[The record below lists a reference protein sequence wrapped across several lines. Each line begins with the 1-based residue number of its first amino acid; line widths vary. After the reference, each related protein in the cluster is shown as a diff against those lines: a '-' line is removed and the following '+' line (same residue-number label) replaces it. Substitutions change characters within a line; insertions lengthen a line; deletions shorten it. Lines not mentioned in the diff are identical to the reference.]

1 MPSSP
6 AVGSPRLARVGRW
19 SGGIGLGC
27 FALIT
32 LSFPAATRMWAWP
45 WELALWI
52 TLGMPPLWLAL
63 RSWDSSVPLALP
75 RRRWLFVLSAT
86 AVTILLSAA
95 LSPHRAQSLLW
106 SASWLAP
113 LAGFLIAHDWL
124 QGRSENDTIRARV
137 LLERALLVAF
147 AMVGIWSVGNWLQDL
162 LTTSFANVVEARNPY
177 PLGHS
182 NYTAGMALL
191 MLPLGAAGTLRER
204 GSWRALGASVV
215 ILAGT
220 MLFSSG
226 SRGGMLGLAAIA
238 VLGVWLAPIPWR
250 LKLFTALAAMAV
262 GALFIAAHPRTRT
275 LFGIGGEIS
284 LARSDD
290 QRSAMFTA
298 GWLMG
303 NERPLLGWG
312 PGTTPLVYPRFRGQ
326 LDGGAENVLQLHS
339 APVQIWAELGVLGLI
354 VAAAALGLVL
364 TRVRAD
370 AIAATSLLGYATF
383 ALTDWQLDVPFFGFS
398 VALFAAMLAPPGG
411 TAKPKSR
418 RVMAAATLAIAI
430 LTAGLGRPDPTPE
443 MNVEALA
450 LARDPQKAD
459 AAIALLRQSLAVNPA
474 QEIAHFNLGWLQ
486 LVSDPPA
493 AERHFLAAARLVPD
507 KGGVYFGLGL
517 ARLNRGDAPG
527 AARAFAL
534 ECLNDPGFVRSGWW
548 REPAIAAAREP
559 AAKALE
565 HLLQRAAVLAA
576 ARTRL
581 QPTIAALQAAL
592 VPLPP
597 VPAGPERSYRRERTG
612 YPVLMRDLDLPPPT
626 DLFDVRDV
634 PGEPAAL
641 PAKGWLPSP
650 ILLTLL
656 DETRAQF
663 R

>member
-6 AVGSPRLARVGRW
+6 AVGSPRFARIGRW
-19 SGGIGLGC
+19 GGSIGLGC

-32 LSFPAATRMWAWP
+32 LAFPAATRMWAWP

-52 TLGMPPLWLAL
+52 TLALPPLWLAV
-63 RSWDSSVPLALP
+63 RGWDSNAPLALP
-75 RRRWLFVLSAT
+75 SRPWLLVLGAAT
-86 AVTILLSAA
+86 ATILLSAA
-95 LSPHRAQSLLW
+95 LSPHREQSLLW

-113 LAGFLIAHDWL
+113 LAGFLIGHDWL
-124 QGRSENDTIRARV
+124 QRRSEADTIRARA
-137 LLERALLVAF
+137 LLERALLVGF
-147 AMVGIWSVGNWLQDL
+147 ATAGTWSVGNWLQDL
-162 LTTSFANVVEARNPY
+162 VTTSTANVLEARNPY

-191 MLPLGAAGTLRER
+191 MLPLGVANAFRER
-204 GSWRALGASVV
+204 GGWRALAAFVV

-226 SRGGMLGLAAIA
+226 SRGGMLGLATIA
-238 VLGVWLAPIPWR
+238 ALGVWLAPIPRR
-250 LKLFTALAAMAV
+250 LKLFAALAAAAV
-262 GALFIAAHPRTRT
+262 GAAFIAAHPRTRT
-275 LFGIGGEIS
+275 LLGIGSEGA

-298 GWLMG
+298 GRLMG

-339 APVQIWAELGVLGLI
+339 APVQIWAELGALGLM
-354 VAAAALGLVL
+354 VAAAAVGLVVS
-364 TRVRAD
+364 RVRASP
-370 AIAATSLLGYATF
+370 IAATSLLGYATF

-398 VALFAAMLAPPGG
+398 VALFAAMLARPGG
-411 TAKPKSR
+411 ATTAKPR
-418 RVMAAATLAIAI
+418 RLLSAATLAIVLLI
-430 LTAGLGRPDPTPE
+430 AGLSRPDPTPE
-443 MNVEALA
+443 MNVKALA
-450 LARDPQKAD
+450 LARDAQKPD
-459 AAIALLRQSLAVNPA
+459 AAIALLQQSLALNAA

-486 LVSDPPA
+486 LVSDPSA
-493 AERHFLAAARLVPD
+493 AERHFLGAAQFVPD

-548 REPAIAAAREP
+548 REPAIAATRET
-559 AAKALE
+559 AAKALDQ
-565 HLLQRAAVLAA
+565 LLQRAAILASD
-576 ARTRL
+576 RPRL
-581 QPTIAALQAAL
+581 QPIIAALQTEL

-597 VPAGPERSYRRERTG
+597 IAAGPERNYRRERTG

-634 PGEPAAL
+634 PGEPSAL

-656 DETRAQF
+656 DETRAQL